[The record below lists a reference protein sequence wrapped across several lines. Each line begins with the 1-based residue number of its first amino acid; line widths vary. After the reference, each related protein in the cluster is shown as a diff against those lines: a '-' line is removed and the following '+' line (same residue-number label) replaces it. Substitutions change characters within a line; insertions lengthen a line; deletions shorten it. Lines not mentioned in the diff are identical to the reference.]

1 MVPMGES
8 GNAQACAF
16 VEMAANG
23 KGEVFGVGIDSNIVT
38 ASIKAIISGINRL
51 GISAQAMPA
60 EQAA

>member
-1 MVPMGES
+1 
-8 GNAQACAF
+8 
-16 VEMAANG
+16 MAATG

-51 GISAQAMPA
+51 GVGAQIRPV